1 MKTSLVLEI
10 CSHIILMGVHLQMI
24 VSLALVL
31 EICSQFPLSPKHAV
45 QVEDMSGADAMAPLL
60 RQEKTMFIQDR
71 TSFRTPSFNLP

>member
-1 MKTSLVLEI
+1 MMPHLLFETLE
-10 CSHIILMGVHLQMI
+10 LLP
-24 VSLALVL
+24 L
-31 EICSQFPLSPKHAV
+31 FPLTPKHAV